1 MDDETKR
8 RIKAMMN
15 KLPLGARGN
24 VVTHLPPQG
33 LDRGTPEGLSATY
46 FYIGMECASDARNL
60 SKASPHFPLVGQ
72 CILSCHALE
81 VSLKSFLAREGL
93 SETELRGARFGRG
106 HDLIALYD
114 EAVKR
119 GLDFSQFPEAKAI
132 VNVFNQYH
140 YKLDDQD
147 YASAS
152 HFVTTPELRSILR
165 ARDCSTSQNISYAL
179 SNESGSQTGKPGNQP
194 VATLA
199 MSV

>member
-1 MDDETKR
+1 MMDDETKKL
-8 RIKAMMN
+8 IKAMIN
-15 KLPLGARGN
+15 KLPLSARGN

-33 LDRGTPEGLSATY
+33 LDRDTPEGLSATY
-46 FYIGMECASDARNL
+46 FYIGMECASDARKL

-119 GLDFSQFPEAKAI
+119 GLDFSQFPDAKAI
-132 VNVFNQYH
+132 VDVFNQYH

-147 YASAS
+147 ECISFALRYDAGTKVYPSCERLLNITEHILS
-152 HFVTTPELRSILR
+152 VVERIGFV
-165 ARDCSTSQNISYAL
+165 
-179 SNESGSQTGKPGNQP
+179 G
-194 VATLA
+194 
-199 MSV
+199 

>member
-33 LDRGTPEGLSATY
+33 LDRDTPEGLSATY
-46 FYIGMECASDARNL
+46 FYIGMECASDAGKL

-72 CILSCHALE
+72 YILSCHALE

-93 SETELRGARFGRG
+93 SEKKLRCVRFGRG

-119 GLDFSQFPEAKAI
+119 GLDFSQFPDARAI

-140 YKLDDQD
+140 YKLDDD
-147 YASAS
+147 KDECISFA
-152 HFVTTPELRSILR
+152 LRYDAGAKVLPSCETLLKITGYILR
-165 ARDCSTSQNISYAL
+165 VVERNGF
-179 SNESGSQTGKPGNQP
+179 SNWQTRRTASGK
-194 VATLA
+194 L
-199 MSV
+199 